1 MAAPFQRRCAKCDGV
16 FERAPGPWR
25 GRSAHAR
32 YCSLSCRVAA
42 EREAQGLLAARCV
55 HCGEALPMV
64 PTRIRAIRQPVPCA
78 HCEVVLFTKSPVARR
93 RRADSLYC
101 SGRCRVAAH
110 RARLLV
116 AA

>member
-1 MAAPFQRRCAKCDGV
+1 
-16 FERAPGPWR
+16 
-25 GRSAHAR
+25 
-32 YCSLSCRVAA
+32 
-42 EREAQGLLAARCV
+42 
-55 HCGEALPMV
+55 MV